1 MTVSKRLLFTLCAAA
16 AVLIASTTDSL
27 AGGRDGLGFR
37 AGMSAGP
44 DQFLIGGQ
52 AELGPVLSSAYLVPS
67 LDLGFDDTNLLAANV
82 DLRWYLLKLPE
93 TGIHIYG
100 AAGPTV
106 VLSPDTEIGL
116 SLTAGLHIP
125 MKSQRRY
132 NVEFR
137 FGFGDVPDFKIVG
150 ALMFGL

>member
-1 MTVSKRLLFTLCAAA
+1 MIVSKRLLLTLGAA
-16 AVLIASTTDSL
+16 AVLLIASTTDSR
-27 AGGRDGLGFR
+27 ASGRDGLGFR

-52 AELGPVLSSAYLVPS
+52 AELGPVISSAYLVPS
-67 LDLGFDDTNLLAANV
+67 LDIGFNEQNTLMTNL
-82 DLRWYLLKLPE
+82 DLRWYLLRLPE

-116 SLTAGLHIP
+116 SLTVGTHIP
-125 MKSQRRY
+125 MKSRRRY

-137 FGFGDVPDFKIVG
+137 FGFGDVPDFKFAG